1 MGKVKWGGLMKVKV
15 LKVKYIIVF
24 IIILIPVSFISY
36 VVYYNYTIE
45 HNMELSLKYINQL
58 MEYPIGNYNTNNAK
72 EIIKNLSNVNSKIFE
87 KMVEKNIK
95 IKLINSNFADN
106 KEIMT
111 FLNGNTSSK
120 GIPIKDVEAFY
131 FYNPTLEKRF
141 VAIRI
146 DVMVNSADGSEIHEI
161 AHAADDFMGNV
172 SQQEEFSEI
181 YKEEMNNIFS
191 NKGYE
196 EWLDSQEYF
205 AEIFRYYYDGE
216 MTRKMLKTKVP
227 KSYEFIKEFIHDFN

>member
-1 MGKVKWGGLMKVKV
+1 MKVKA

-36 VVYYNYTIE
+36 VVYYNYVIE
-45 HNMELSLKYINQL
+45 HNKELSLKYINQL
-58 MEYPIGNYNTNNAK
+58 VEYPLGSYNANNAK
-72 EIIKNLSNVNSKIFE
+72 KIIENLSDVNPRIFE
-87 KMVEKNIK
+87 KMVENNIK

-120 GIPIKDVEAFY
+120 GIPIKDIEAFY

-141 VAIRI
+141 VAIRT

-161 AHAADDFMGNV
+161 AHVADDFMGNV
-172 SQQEEFSEI
+172 SQQEEFLEI

-216 MTRKMLKTKVP
+216 MTMKMLKTKVP